1 MMIIIT
7 IVKSY
12 VMYVYL
18 ERIQM
23 INNNKIISG

>member
-7 IVKSY
+7 IAKSY
-12 VMYVYL
+12 VMYVDL